1 MEEELNSLKTSRRKI
16 SQQIDDT
23 LIEVGKQDSA
33 AINKF
38 KQLSEEYTVTIDEN
52 KLLNDEIKA
61 KDDII
66 KTLTKENL
74 LINSKV
80 TQLTALLYTEEDR

>member
-23 LIEVGKQDSA
+23 LIEVGKQDAA

-38 KQLSEEYTVTIDEN
+38 NQLSEEYTVTIDEN